1 MKLPEHLNNDSAET
15 AIDTETQKRLAG
27 LETQPILPDEF
38 SLEERGG
45 DRPDGVDDASISEPA
60 SGKKP
65 VSKVL
70 FTTAATGGVLG
81 LIAVLAFGI
90 FPRTIANKPQQP
102 GTQDSQTAQ
111 IVRDDAA
118 ELRSQ
123 LAFQDQKQLTRPDN
137 TPSPS
142 PEPAP
147 VEASA
152 PPPEPVPAPAAP
164 APSPPVMVSSSPA
177 PVPAPV
183 PVSTQPEPSVDP
195 FERWAALANM
205 GKQEADVE
213 LQPVPAATVAAN
225 FSADK
230 PIPSANSPFQTVE
243 LGAPSLVRVANQ
255 IPEAR
260 SESLPEVNAE
270 AADNPEHT
278 LTPGALGIL
287 RNAGLPLS
295 NPLLSESEGI
305 QSGDHPI
312 NAPASLIS
320 TESTPSPSPVEVPLG
335 TVATASVMTPFV
347 WNTSDESNAQTGRF
361 KIELTEDIKAS
372 NGAVALPKG
381 TQLIVQATE
390 VDPDNYLVSASAI
403 AILYPGQDGILRQ
416 ETLPSGAV
424 LIQGHDG
431 EPLVAEQLNDLDS
444 EITQQDLLVGG
455 LSALGRAGSLLNQ
468 PNEEFSQSINSGGFS
483 STTVRRSQSPDL
495 LPALVEGF
503 FNTTAERIRERSER
517 NIQEL
522 IERNTIVVIP
532 EGTEVSIVINS
543 FFQVN
548 R

>member
-1 MKLPEHLNNDSAET
+1 MKPPEHLNNDSTQT

-27 LETQPILPDEF
+27 LETQSILPEEF

-45 DRPDGVDDASISEPA
+45 DRPDSMDDASVSEPA
-60 SGKKP
+60 SAKKP

-81 LIAVLAFGI
+81 LVAVLAFGI
-90 FPRTIANKPQQP
+90 FPRTIANKSQQP
-102 GTQDSQTAQ
+102 DTQDSQTAQ

-118 ELRSQ
+118 QLRSQ
-123 LAFQDQKQLTRPDN
+123 LAFQDQKQLTRPNN

-142 PEPAP
+142 PEPASI
-147 VEASA
+147 EASA
-152 PPPEPVPAPAAP
+152 PPPAPIPAP
-164 APSPPVMVSSSPA
+164 APSPPVMVSSSPS

-183 PVSTQPEPSVDP
+183 PVSSKPEPPVDP

-225 FSADK
+225 FSTDK

-243 LGAPSLVRVANQ
+243 LGAPPLVRVANQ
-255 IPEAR
+255 TPEAR
-260 SESLPEVNAE
+260 SESLPEFDAE
-270 AADNPEHT
+270 AADNPETT
-278 LTPGALGIL
+278 LTPGTLGIL
-287 RNAGLPLS
+287 RNAGLPPS
-295 NPLLSESEGI
+295 NPLLPESEGI
-305 QSGDHPI
+305 QSGDRPI
-312 NAPASLIS
+312 DTPASLAS
-320 TESTPSPSPVEVPLG
+320 AESTSTSSPIEVPLG
-335 TVATASVMTPFV
+335 TVAAASVMTPLV
-347 WNTSDESNAQTGRF
+347 WNTSGNSSAQTGRF
-361 KIELTEDIKAS
+361 KIELSEDVKAS

-390 VDPDNYLVSASAI
+390 VNPDNYLVAVSAI
-403 AILYPGQDGILRQ
+403 AILYRGQDGSLRQ
-416 ETLPSGAV
+416 ETLPPGAV

-431 EPLVAEQLNDLDS
+431 EPLVAEKLNDLSS

-468 PNEEFSQSINSGGFS
+468 PDEEFSQSIGSGSFS
-483 STTVRRSQSPDL
+483 SRTIRRSQSPDL

-503 FNTTAERIRERSER
+503 FNTTAERIRQRSER
-517 NIQEL
+517 NLQEL

-532 EGTEVSIVINS
+532 KDAEVSIVINS
-543 FFQVN
+543 FFQVDP
-548 R
+548 

>member
-1 MKLPEHLNNDSAET
+1 MKPPEHLNTDSET

-27 LETQPILPDEF
+27 LETQSMLPEEF
-38 SLEERGG
+38 SLKERGG
-45 DRPDGVDDASISEPA
+45 DRPEGVDNANISEST

-81 LIAVLAFGI
+81 LVAVLAFGI

-123 LAFQDQKQLTRPDN
+123 LAFQDQKQLTRPNN

-142 PEPAP
+142 PEPTP

-152 PPPEPVPAPAAP
+152 PPPAPASEPVAP
-164 APSPPVMVSSSPA
+164 APSPPVMVSSSPS

-183 PVSTQPEPSVDP
+183 PVSTKPEPPVDP

-213 LQPVPAATVAAN
+213 LQPVPSTTVAAN
-225 FSADK
+225 FSTDK

-260 SESLPEVNAE
+260 SESLPAVNAE
-270 AADNPEHT
+270 AADNSEHT

-287 RNAGLPLS
+287 RNAGLPLP

-305 QSGDHPI
+305 QSGDRPV
-312 NAPASLIS
+312 NAPVSLVSTAS
-320 TESTPSPSPVEVPLG
+320 TAAPSPIEVPLG
-335 TVATASVMTPFV
+335 TVAAASVMTPLV
-347 WNTSDESNAQTGRF
+347 WDTSGDSNAQTGRF
-361 KIELTEDIKAS
+361 KIELTEDVKAS

-390 VDPDNYLVSASAI
+390 VSPDNYLVSASAI
-403 AILYPGQDGILRQ
+403 AILYPGQDGNLRQ
-416 ETLPSGAV
+416 ETLPPEAV
-424 LIQGHDG
+424 LIQGHYG
-431 EPLVAEQLNDLDS
+431 EPLVAEKLNDLSS

-455 LSALGRAGSLLNQ
+455 LSALGQAGSLLNQ
-468 PNEEFSQSINSGGFS
+468 PDEEFSQLINSGGFS

-522 IERNTIVVIP
+522 IERDTIVVIP
-532 EGTEVSIVINS
+532 KDAQVSIVINS